1 MKVIILQPHQKL
13 GNIGEI
19 IKVAPGYAKNFLM
32 PNKIVD
38 YASHK
43 NIRKITKNLTN
54 IQQEYQKKQEEIQ
67 QNYAKIHHKFFLL
80 KQQASEN
87 NKLYGS
93 VKIKNIAKIISQK
106 SGLNVDKKF
115 LSCNYKI
122 KDIGIHKIQINPLN
136 NISFTIFLNIAR
148 NEIEAQ
154 NNQKIFVEHNSNNNP
169 NTSPNTNTS
178 ANTNTNTNLNT
189 SANNQ
194 PPQ

>member
-67 QNYAKIHHKFFLL
+67 KNFAKIHHKFFLL

-93 VKIKNIAKIISQK
+93 VKIKNIAKIISQE

-148 NEIEAQ
+148 NDVEAQ
-154 NNQKIFVEHNSNNNP
+154 NNQKIFVESNP
-169 NTSPNTNTS
+169 NPNINPNANTNTS
-178 ANTNTNTNLNT
+178 ASTNLSANT

-194 PPQ
+194 QSQ

>member
-1 MKVIILQPHQKL
+1 MKVIILQPYQKL
-13 GNIGEI
+13 GNIGEV

-43 NIRKITKNLTN
+43 NIRKIAKNLAN
-54 IQQEYQKKQEEIQ
+54 IQQEYQKKQEKIQ
-67 QNYAKIHHKFFLL
+67 QDFAKIHNKFFFL

-87 NKLYGS
+87 NKLYGA
-93 VKIKNIAKIISQK
+93 VKIKNIAKIISQE

-122 KDIGIHKIQINPLN
+122 KDIGIHKIKINPIN

-148 NEIEAQ
+148 NNVEAE
-154 NNQKIFVEHNSNNNP
+154 NNQQIFQQSIQN
-169 NTSPNTNTS
+169 
-178 ANTNTNTNLNT
+178 
-189 SANNQ
+189 
-194 PPQ
+194 